1 MATDFLGVDIRAKTF
16 PFTQPASF
24 NATRYSTVPWG
35 QALINESFDT
45 PAIAAGN
52 NGLISIDI
60 GLPAD
65 YVAILRN
72 FYLAVVDTQSVA
84 WNEAMLGIAYQQ
96 PGGPYK
102 ETISSYPEQ
111 DYSWYQLVGDRVGS
125 KDRFTTDQYYSTFT
139 FGHRNYENN
148 AFQVNAFD
156 DGWSPT
162 QLPIWVS
169 PSADSFFNDRTL
181 VMYMRNVSASQPTQR
196 CTFRASFDLYTFE
209 QAYSAAVMSSP
220 RIFS

>member
-52 NGLISIDI
+52 DGLINIDI

-65 YVAILRN
+65 YVAIIRN
-72 FYLAVVDTQSVA
+72 LYLAVVDTSGVF
-84 WNEAMLGIAYQQ
+84 WNKAMLGIAYQQ

-102 ETISSYPEQ
+102 DTIASYPEQ
-111 DYSWYQLVGDRVGS
+111 DYSWYQMIGDRTAT
-125 KDRFTTDQYYSTFT
+125 KDRFATDQHYSTFT
-139 FGHRNYENN
+139 FG
-148 AFQVNAFD
+148 FQNVDNFWAFD
-156 DGWSPT
+156 NSWSPT

-181 VMYMRNVSASQPTQR
+181 ILNIENDLQSQPTQR
-196 CTFRASFDLYTFE
+196 CTLRASFDLYTFE

-220 RIFS
+220 RVFS